1 MNRWSQDGSRLK
13 PGRSMDLFLLE
24 NVIIAMMRKLFVL
37 LLLCFPLVSSGQ
49 EIHSDPTIDYSP
61 PATDSGEL
69 LVDFENDESS
79 SRINEILTTLG
90 LDNGEYSWL
99 SHDEKWLKVHSFAT
113 FLNNFRKYGE
123 VEAVEPNYY
132 ATALF
137 APNDPYYKHQWHL
150 DIIGMKEAW
159 DFQRG
164 SSVIVAVIDTGI
176 AFEKHGKGFR
186 VEDLGDSQ
194 FVKPR
199 NFISGN
205 EHANDDHGH
214 GTHVAGTIAQ
224 LTNNGVGVAGVAPHI
239 QLMPL
244 KVLNSRGF
252 GTYGDIAAAIRY
264 AADNG
269 AKVINMSLGGP
280 FPSFVLHKAIKYA
293 HTKGVTIVC
302 AAGNSGRSGLG
313 YPARYSECISVS
325 AVRYDRTL
333 SWYSSYGKGL
343 TIAAPGGDMNV
354 DQNGDG
360 LMDGVLQNTLNPQDP
375 SKQGYFL
382 FQGTSMATPHV
393 AAAAALLVS
402 HGIQD
407 PEKVREYLQSSATK
421 VQNGSVDKYG
431 AGLLNV
437 HAALR
442 SAVSF
447 RKIKAITAAL
457 ILFLFLIALLNRG
470 RRVTEKVS
478 LNLGSVLGLLF
489 GASGLFFL
497 GRWLPSTGSYFLTSS
512 ILEWPAAIAGAGT
525 AANPLFWSA
534 IPAFVVSLLL
544 YPWKKTVSLAIGF
557 AAGSSAFLLMQAFSP
572 VAELKWIPGS
582 LLEFGWLSLNGLLCL
597 AIAAITSYRLK

>member
-1 MNRWSQDGSRLK
+1 MPLK
-13 PGRSMDLFLLE
+13 PALTAVDLFWIE
-24 NVIIAMMRKLFVL
+24 NVIITMMRTWFVL
-37 LLLCFPLVSSGQ
+37 LLLLFPLVSSSQ
-49 EIHSDPTIDYSP
+49 EIQSVPTIDYSAP
-61 PATDSGEL
+61 SADSGEL
-69 LVDFENDESS
+69 LVDFENDESA
-79 SRINEILTTLG
+79 SRINQILTALG
-90 LDNGEYSWL
+90 LDSTEYSWL
-99 SHDEKWLKVHSFAT
+99 SQDEKWLKVHSFAT

-164 SSVIVAVIDTGI
+164 AEVIVAVIDTGI
-176 AFEKHGKGFR
+176 AFEKHGDRFL
-186 VEDLGDSQ
+186 VEDLGESQ
-194 FVKPR
+194 FVRPH

-224 LTNNGVGVAGVAPHI
+224 LTNNGVGVAGVAPHVK
-239 QLMPL
+239 LMPL

-264 AADNG
+264 AADHG

-293 HTKGVTIVC
+293 HAKGVTIVC

-360 LMDGVLQNTLNPQDP
+360 LMDGVLQNTLNPQEP

-407 PEKVREYLQSSATK
+407 PEKVREYLQNSATK
-421 VQNGSVDKYG
+421 VQNGSTDKYG
-431 AGLLNV
+431 AGVLNV
-437 HAALR
+437 NAALR

-447 RKIKAITAAL
+447 RKIKVVTVGL

-470 RRVTEKVS
+470 RRITEKVS
-478 LNLGSVLGLLF
+478 LNFGSVLGILF

-497 GRWLPSTGSYFLTSS
+497 GQWLPSTGSYFVTTSV
-512 ILEWPAAIAGAGT
+512 LEWPAALTGAG
-525 AANPLFWSA
+525 AANPLFWSV
-534 IPAFVVSLLL
+534 IPAFVLSLVL
-544 YPWKKTVSLAIGF
+544 YPWKKAVGIAVGF
-557 AAGSSAFLLMQAFSP
+557 AAGSCAFLLIHAISP
-572 VAELKWIPGS
+572 VVDLKWIPGS
-582 LLEFGWLSLNGLLCL
+582 LLEFVWLTMNGLLCL
-597 AIAAITSYRLK
+597 GVAAITSYRLK